1 MFTGIIEAVGR
12 VRELT
17 PTGSGYRL
25 WFETALAGELRPG
38 DSIAVNGVCL
48 TAVGTERDVVW
59 ADIGPET
66 ARITSLGAIRSGV
79 VNLERAMRL
88 DGRLG
93 GHLVLGHVDGVGQI
107 QALRAE
113 AGSYWL
119 TVGFPARLA
128 PYFIRKGSIAVD
140 GISLTVA
147 DLRDTVFDVQIVP
160 FTWEHTTISRMQVGD
175 TVNLECDMIGKY
187 VVRALELGKDDKR

>member
-1 MFTGIIEAVGR
+1 MAKEETIQMQGEIVETLPNATFR
-12 VRELT
+12 VK
-17 PTGSGYRL
+17 
-25 WFETALAGELRPG
+25 
-38 DSIAVNGVCL
+38 
-48 TAVGTERDVVW
+48 
-59 ADIGPET
+59 
-66 ARITSLGAIRSGV
+66 
-79 VNLERAMRL
+79 LEN
-88 DGRLG
+88 

-113 AGSYWL
+113 AESYWL
-119 TVGFPARLA
+119 TVGFPAHLA
-128 PYFIRKGSIAVD
+128 AYSIRKGSIAVD

-175 TVNLECDMIGKY
+175 AVNLECDMIGKY